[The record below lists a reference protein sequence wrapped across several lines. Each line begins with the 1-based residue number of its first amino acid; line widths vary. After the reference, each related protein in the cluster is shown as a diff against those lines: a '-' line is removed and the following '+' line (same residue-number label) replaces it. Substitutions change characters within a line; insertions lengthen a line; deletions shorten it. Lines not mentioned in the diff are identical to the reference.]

1 MSRDRADLANSTS
14 IRQRR
19 IGPRQDL
26 SAEIQ
31 WACEARDRGM
41 SWDAIKRRLDNV
53 RNKGDLTNE

>member
-1 MSRDRADLANSTS
+1 MNWDRAALTNSTS
-14 IRQRR
+14 IRHRR
-19 IGPRQDL
+19 MPRQDL

-31 WACEARDRGM
+31 WACEARDRGV